1 MAKYE
6 GFLKIALGNIR
17 APKYLAWLMLETSL
31 DTIPSLRTKP
41 CSAEPPFKVIKVDLV
56 FFIHTCSLCH
66 PVSAFMQLLT
76 FS

>member
-41 CSAEPPFKVIKVDLV
+41 CSAK
-56 FFIHTCSLCH
+56 H
-66 PVSAFMQLLT
+66 PI
-76 FS
+76 